1 MGQHK
6 ASLEDRGKV
15 PAKHWKVQ
23 GPQLGSPGPRQKAGH
38 GGIGSNPRDA
48 EMEAE
53 TGPSLQPSAQ
63 QDSIAD
69 EGP

>member
-15 PAKHWKVQ
+15 PAEHWKVQ
-23 GPQLGSPGPRQKAGH
+23 GPQLGSPGPRQKAGL

-63 QDSIAD
+63 QDSIVD
-69 EGP
+69 EGQ